1 MMSLH
6 DEADLRDLWY
16 EVNDSKSIVIYCGAG
31 VTADRTGVGWLGL
44 INRVADKLME
54 CPDSKLIKKLETCF
68 DNDKDDEKLQS
79 ARKAVKEYLNDEDI
93 PLEVKATMVE
103 ALAKNENKENN
114 DAIQKVF
121 AEALYRDSGWHRG
134 RTLQKLVD
142 FIVISACM
150 GKSISIIT
158 TNYDTYIERAI
169 LERLEFLDDPNL
181 SEDSELEFLDDPNLS
196 EDLELEFLDDPNL
209 SEDSE
214 LEFLDDPN
222 LSEDLELEFL
232 DDPNLSEDLELEFL
246 DDPNLSEDSESKKP
260 LPKLSYVAY
269 KRVNSGPNDEVR
281 EVEERDSLFDGD
293 KGGSSIEVNYI
304 HGSITENGDLRGSL
318 VFSERNYADGHDR
331 TVKKLIKWFEKG
343 PTIIVGA
350 SLNDVP
356 LVRSL
361 LGFKRTIKKGSES
374 SYAGIYAILKRRTI
388 ASEAISDQFQ
398 LSRAEALGIK
408 LLMFDSYNDIPDIFS
423 NLIAL
428 CAQGVDGY
436 GGKLPCELALEDWIG
451 QTAKFSREISEY
463 GYEMSSI
470 VIDEIFKKLI
480 GEKEKI
486 KIEFW
491 FVGYAEGSSDKK
503 VLRVWTN
510 SVGPTFTTGLRREED
525 VLRDNE
531 KKVASVKAYS
541 SGIPEII
548 SIDKLNVGFDEKNNK
563 DASVGRWK
571 TFLAVPLSVPSK
583 KYNVDIVVGVVTLAS
598 TYKISDSNFFDSKSS
613 ESAPSSGLD
622 SKINNKR
629 LIVVDYMRVIG
640 RNLAETILNWK
651 DYVNLK
657 SIHSTHATMRGK
669 RE

>member
-6 DEADLRDLWY
+6 NEADLRDLWY

-54 CPDSKLIKKLETCF
+54 CSDSKLIKNLETCSAF
-68 DNDKDDEKLQS
+68 DDREDDKKPQL
-79 ARKAVKEYLNDEDI
+79 ARKAVKEYLNDEDV

-103 ALAKNENKENN
+103 ALAKNENNINIENN

-142 FIVISACM
+142 FIVVSACM

-169 LERLEFLDDPNL
+169 WERLKFLNDPN
-181 SEDSELEFLDDPNLS
+181 P
-196 EDLELEFLDDPNL
+196 
-209 SEDSE
+209 
-214 LEFLDDPN
+214 
-222 LSEDLELEFL
+222 
-232 DDPNLSEDLELEFL
+232 
-246 DDPNLSEDSESKKP
+246 SEDSESKKP
-260 LPKLSYVAY
+260 LPKWSL
-269 KRVNSGPNDEVR
+269 
-281 EVEERDSLFDGD
+281 VEHKKVPKVLFQSD
-293 KGGSSIEVNYI
+293 KEGSSIEVNYI

-361 LGFKRTIKKGSES
+361 LEFKRTIKERGEGSH
-374 SYAGIYAILKRRTI
+374 AGIYAILRRI
-388 ASEAISDQFQ
+388 AIDSEDISDQFQ
-398 LSRAEALGIK
+398 LSRAEVLGIK

-428 CAQGVDGY
+428 CAQGIDGY

-451 QTAKFSREISEY
+451 QTVKFSREISEY

-480 GEKEKI
+480 GEEEKI

-491 FVGYAEGSSDKK
+491 FVGYAEGSSDEK

-510 SVGPTFTTGLRREED
+510 SVGPTFTTGLRREEGI
-525 VLRDNE
+525 LRDNE
-531 KKVASVKAYS
+531 KKVASVKAYC

-548 SIDKLNVGFDEKNNK
+548 SLDELNVGFDKKKNR
-563 DASVGRWK
+563 DASAGRWK

-629 LIVVDYMRVIG
+629 LIVVDYLRVMG

-651 DYVNLK
+651 DYVNLN
-657 SIHSTHATMRGK
+657 SIHSTHATMRGL

>member
-54 CPDSKLIKKLETCF
+54 CSDSRLIKNLETCSAS
-68 DNDKDDEKLQS
+68 DDCEDDKKPQS
-79 ARKAVKEYLNDEDI
+79 ARKAVKEYLNDEDV

-103 ALAKNENKENN
+103 ALAKNENNIENN

-169 LERLEFLDDPNL
+169 HERLKFLKDSNL
-181 SEDSELEFLDDPNLS
+181 SEDS
-196 EDLELEFLDDPNL
+196 ELEFLDDPNL

-222 LSEDLELEFL
+222 LSED
-232 DDPNLSEDLELEFL
+232 
-246 DDPNLSEDSESKKP
+246 SESKKP
-260 LPKLSYVAY
+260 LPKLSWVAY
-269 KRVNSGPNDEVR
+269 KRVNSEPNDEVR
-281 EVEERDSLFDGD
+281 EVEESKVLFEGD
-293 KGGSSIEVNYI
+293 KEGSSIEVNYI

-361 LGFKRTIKKGSES
+361 LEFKRTIKERGEGSH
-374 SYAGIYAILKRRTI
+374 AGIYAILRRI
-388 ASEAISDQFQ
+388 AIDSKDISDQFQ
-398 LSRAEALGIK
+398 LSRAEVLGIK

-428 CAQGVDGY
+428 CAQGIDGY

-451 QTAKFSREISEY
+451 QTAKFSRKISEY

-480 GEKEKI
+480 GEEEKI

-491 FVGYAEGSSDKK
+491 FVGYAEGSSDEK

-510 SVGPTFTTGLRREED
+510 SVGPTFTTGLRREEGI
-525 VLRDNE
+525 LRDNE
-531 KKVASVKAYS
+531 KKVASVKAYC

-548 SIDKLNVGFDEKNNK
+548 SIDELNVGIDEKKNR
-563 DASVGRWK
+563 DASAGRWK

-598 TYKISDSNFFDSKSS
+598 TYKMSDSNFYDSKSS

-629 LIVVDYMRVIG
+629 LIVDYMRVMG
-640 RNLAETILNWK
+640 RNLAETILNWN
-651 DYVNLK
+651 DYVNLE
-657 SIHSTHATMRGK
+657 SIRSTHTTIRGARK
-669 RE
+669 

>member
-44 INRVADKLME
+44 IERVADKLME
-54 CPDSKLIKKLETCF
+54 CSDSRLIKNLETCF
-68 DNDKDDEKLQS
+68 DNDKDDKKLQS
-79 ARKAVKEYLNDEDI
+79 ARNAVKEYLNDEDV
-93 PLEVKATMVE
+93 PLEVKATIVE
-103 ALAKNENKENN
+103 ALAKNENNINIENN

-169 LERLEFLDDPNL
+169 WERLKFLN
-181 SEDSELEFLDDPNLS
+181 
-196 EDLELEFLDDPNL
+196 
-209 SEDSE
+209 
-214 LEFLDDPN
+214 
-222 LSEDLELEFL
+222 
-232 DDPNLSEDLELEFL
+232 

-281 EVEERDSLFDGD
+281 EVEERDSLFEGD

-548 SIDKLNVGFDEKNNK
+548 SLDKLNVGFDEKNNK

-657 SIHSTHATMRGK
+657 SIHSTHATMRGLQ
-669 RE
+669 E

>member
-1 MMSLH
+1 MISLH
-6 DEADLRDLWY
+6 NEADLRDLWY
-16 EVNDSKSIVIYCGAG
+16 EINDSKSIVIYCGAG

-44 INRVADKLME
+44 INRAADKLME
-54 CPDSKLIKKLETCF
+54 CSDSGLIKSLETCF
-68 DNDKDDEKLQS
+68 TSDDCQDDKKLQS
-79 ARKAVKEYLNDEDI
+79 ARKAVKDYLNDEDV

-103 ALAKNENKENN
+103 ALAKNENNIEKNN

-169 LERLEFLDDPNL
+169 WERLKFLNDPKY
-181 SEDSELEFLDDPNLS
+181 
-196 EDLELEFLDDPNL
+196 
-209 SEDSE
+209 
-214 LEFLDDPN
+214 
-222 LSEDLELEFL
+222 
-232 DDPNLSEDLELEFL
+232 
-246 DDPNLSEDSESKKP
+246 SESKKP
-260 LPKLSYVAY
+260 LPKWSRVPY
-269 KRVNSGPNDEVR
+269 KEVPK
-281 EVEERDSLFDGD
+281 VLFQGD
-293 KGGSSIEVNYI
+293 KEGSSIEVSYI
-304 HGSITENGDLRGSL
+304 HGRITENGGLDGSL

-428 CAQGVDGY
+428 CAQGIDGY

-451 QTAKFSREISEY
+451 QTAKFSRDISEY

-470 VIDEIFKKLI
+470 IIDEIFKKLI
-480 GEKEKI
+480 DKNEKI

-491 FVGYAEGSSDKK
+491 FVGYAKGSPDKK

-525 VLRDNE
+525 IGRDNE

-541 SGIPEII
+541 SGMPEII
-548 SIDKLNVGFDEKNNK
+548 SLNELNVGFDEKKNK

-583 KYNVDIVVGVVTLAS
+583 KYNVDIVVGIVTLAS
-598 TYKISDSNFFDSKSS
+598 TYKMSDSNFYDSKSF
-613 ESAPSSGLD
+613 ESALSSGESVPSSGLD
-622 SKINNKR
+622 SDISNKR
-629 LIVVDYMRVIG
+629 LIVDYLRVMG
-640 RNLAETILNWK
+640 RNLAETILNWNG
-651 DYVNLK
+651 YVNLK

>member
-54 CPDSKLIKKLETCF
+54 CSDSRLIKNLETCSAS
-68 DNDKDDEKLQS
+68 DDCEDDKKPQS
-79 ARKAVKEYLNDEDI
+79 ARKAVKEYLNDEDV

-103 ALAKNENKENN
+103 ALAKNENNIENN

-169 LERLEFLDDPNL
+169 HERLKFLKDSNL
-181 SEDSELEFLDDPNLS
+181 SEDS
-196 EDLELEFLDDPNL
+196 
-209 SEDSE
+209 
-214 LEFLDDPN
+214 
-222 LSEDLELEFL
+222 
-232 DDPNLSEDLELEFL
+232 ELEFL

-260 LPKLSYVAY
+260 LPKLSWVAY
-269 KRVNSGPNDEVR
+269 KRVNSEPNDEVR
-281 EVEERDSLFDGD
+281 EVEESKVLFEGD
-293 KGGSSIEVNYI
+293 KEGSSIEVNYI

-361 LGFKRTIKKGSES
+361 LEFKRTIKERGEGSH
-374 SYAGIYAILKRRTI
+374 AGIYAILRRI
-388 ASEAISDQFQ
+388 AIDSKDISDQFQ
-398 LSRAEALGIK
+398 LSRAEVLGIK

-428 CAQGVDGY
+428 CAQGIDGY

-451 QTAKFSREISEY
+451 QTAKFSRKISEY

-480 GEKEKI
+480 GEEEKI

-491 FVGYAEGSSDKK
+491 FVGYAEGSSDEK

-510 SVGPTFTTGLRREED
+510 SVGPTFTTGLRREEGI
-525 VLRDNE
+525 LRDNE
-531 KKVASVKAYS
+531 KKVASVKAYC

-548 SIDKLNVGFDEKNNK
+548 SIDELNVGIDEKKNR
-563 DASVGRWK
+563 DASAGRWK

-598 TYKISDSNFFDSKSS
+598 TYKMSDSNFYDSKSS

-629 LIVVDYMRVIG
+629 LIVDYMRVMG
-640 RNLAETILNWK
+640 RNLAETILNWN
-651 DYVNLK
+651 DYVNLE
-657 SIHSTHATMRGK
+657 SIRSTHTTIRGARK
-669 RE
+669 

>member
-1 MMSLH
+1 
-6 DEADLRDLWY
+6 
-16 EVNDSKSIVIYCGAG
+16 
-31 VTADRTGVGWLGL
+31 VGWLGL

-54 CPDSKLIKKLETCF
+54 CSDSRLIENLETCSAF
-68 DNDKDDEKLQS
+68 DDCKDDKKPQS
-79 ARKAVKEYLNDEDI
+79 ARKAVKEYLNDEDV

-103 ALAKNENKENN
+103 ALAKNENNENN
-114 DAIQKVF
+114 DAIRKVF

-169 LERLEFLDDPNL
+169 RERLEFLDDPNL

-196 EDLELEFLDDPNL
+196 ED
-209 SEDSE
+209 
-214 LEFLDDPN
+214 
-222 LSEDLELEFL
+222 
-232 DDPNLSEDLELEFL
+232 
-246 DDPNLSEDSESKKP
+246 SESKKP
-260 LPKLSYVAY
+260 LPKLSWVAY
-269 KRVNSGPNDEVR
+269 KRVNSEPNDEVR
-281 EVEERDSLFDGD
+281 EVEESKVLFEGD
-293 KGGSSIEVNYI
+293 KEGSSIEVNYI

-361 LGFKRTIKKGSES
+361 LEFKRTIKERGEGSH
-374 SYAGIYAILKRRTI
+374 AGIYAILRRI
-388 ASEAISDQFQ
+388 AIDSEDISDQFQ
-398 LSRAEALGIK
+398 LSRAEVLGIK

-428 CAQGVDGY
+428 CAQGIDGY

-451 QTAKFSREISEY
+451 QTAKFSRKISEY

-480 GEKEKI
+480 GEEEKI

-491 FVGYAEGSSDKK
+491 FVGYAEGSSDEK

-510 SVGPTFTTGLRREED
+510 SVGPTFTTGLRREEGI
-525 VLRDNE
+525 LRDNE
-531 KKVASVKAYS
+531 KKVASVKAYC

-548 SIDKLNVGFDEKNNK
+548 SIDELNVGIDEKKNR
-563 DASVGRWK
+563 DASAGRWK

-598 TYKISDSNFFDSKSS
+598 TYKMSDSNFYDSKSS

-629 LIVVDYMRVIG
+629 LIVDYMRVMG
-640 RNLAETILNWK
+640 RNLAETILNWN
-651 DYVNLK
+651 DYVNLE
-657 SIHSTHATMRGK
+657 SIRSTHTTIRGARK
-669 RE
+669 

>member
-54 CPDSKLIKKLETCF
+54 CSDSSFIKNLEMCSAF
-68 DNDKDDEKLQS
+68 DDHKDDKKPQL
-79 ARKAVKEYLNDEDI
+79 ARKAVKEYLNDEDV

-103 ALAKNENKENN
+103 ALAKNENNI
-114 DAIQKVF
+114 IQKVF

-169 LERLEFLDDPNL
+169 WERLKFLNR
-181 SEDSELEFLDDPNLS
+181 S
-196 EDLELEFLDDPNL
+196 
-209 SEDSE
+209 
-214 LEFLDDPN
+214 
-222 LSEDLELEFL
+222 
-232 DDPNLSEDLELEFL
+232 
-246 DDPNLSEDSESKKP
+246 NLSEDSESKKP
-260 LPKLSYVAY
+260 LPKWSRVPYE
-269 KRVNSGPNDEVR
+269 RVNSEPNDEVR
-281 EVEERDSLFDGD
+281 EVEVPKVLFQGD
-293 KGGSSIEVNYI
+293 KEGSSIEVNYI
-304 HGSITENGDLRGSL
+304 HGRITENGGLDGSL

-361 LGFKRTIKKGSES
+361 LEFKRTIKERGEGSH
-374 SYAGIYAILKRRTI
+374 AGIYAILRRI
-388 ASEAISDQFQ
+388 AIDSEDISDQFQ
-398 LSRAEALGIK
+398 LSRAEVLGIK

-428 CAQGVDGY
+428 CAQGIDGY

-451 QTAKFSREISEY
+451 QTAKFSRKISEY

-480 GEKEKI
+480 GEEEKI

-491 FVGYAEGSSDKK
+491 FVGYAEGSSNEK

-510 SVGPTFTTGLRREED
+510 SVGPTFTTGLRREEGI
-525 VLRDNE
+525 LRDNE
-531 KKVASVKAYS
+531 KKVASVKAYC

-548 SIDKLNVGFDEKNNK
+548 SIDELNVGIDEKKNR
-563 DASVGRWK
+563 DASAGRWK

-598 TYKISDSNFFDSKSS
+598 TYKMSDSNFYDSKSS

-629 LIVVDYMRVIG
+629 LIVDYMRVMG
-640 RNLAETILNWK
+640 RNLAETILNWN
-651 DYVNLK
+651 DYVNLE
-657 SIHSTHATMRGK
+657 SIRSTHTTIRGARK
-669 RE
+669 

>member
-1 MMSLH
+1 MISLH
-6 DEADLRDLWY
+6 NEADLRDLWY
-16 EVNDSKSIVIYCGAG
+16 EINDSKSIVIYCGAG

-54 CPDSKLIKKLETCF
+54 CSDSRLIENLETCSAF
-68 DNDKDDEKLQS
+68 DDCKDDKKPQS
-79 ARKAVKEYLNDEDI
+79 ARKAVKEYLNDEDV

-103 ALAKNENKENN
+103 ALAKNENNENN
-114 DAIQKVF
+114 DAIRKVF

-169 LERLEFLDDPNL
+169 RERLEFLDDPNL
-181 SEDSELEFLDDPNLS
+181 SEDSELEFLDDPNL
-196 EDLELEFLDDPNL
+196 F
-209 SEDSE
+209 
-214 LEFLDDPN
+214 
-222 LSEDLELEFL
+222 
-232 DDPNLSEDLELEFL
+232 
-246 DDPNLSEDSESKKP
+246 EDSESKKP
-260 LPKLSYVAY
+260 LPKLSWVAY
-269 KRVNSGPNDEVR
+269 KRVNSEPNDEVR
-281 EVEERDSLFDGD
+281 EVEESKVLFEGD
-293 KGGSSIEVNYI
+293 KEGSSIEVNYI

-361 LGFKRTIKKGSES
+361 LEFKRTIKERGEGSH
-374 SYAGIYAILKRRTI
+374 AGIYAILRRI
-388 ASEAISDQFQ
+388 AIDSEDISDQFQ
-398 LSRAEALGIK
+398 LSRAEVLGIK

-428 CAQGVDGY
+428 CAQGIDGY

-451 QTAKFSREISEY
+451 QTAKFSRKISEY

-480 GEKEKI
+480 GEEEKI

-491 FVGYAEGSSDKK
+491 FVGYAEGSSDEK

-510 SVGPTFTTGLRREED
+510 SVGPTFTTGLRREEGI
-525 VLRDNE
+525 LRDNE
-531 KKVASVKAYS
+531 KKVASVKAYC

-548 SIDKLNVGFDEKNNK
+548 SIDELNVGIDEKKNR
-563 DASVGRWK
+563 DASAGRWK

-598 TYKISDSNFFDSKSS
+598 TYKMSDSNFYDSKSS

-629 LIVVDYMRVIG
+629 LIVDYMRVMG
-640 RNLAETILNWK
+640 RNLAETILNWN
-651 DYVNLK
+651 DYVNLE
-657 SIHSTHATMRGK
+657 SIRSTHTTIRGARK
-669 RE
+669 

>member
-54 CPDSKLIKKLETCF
+54 CPDSRLIKNLETCF
-68 DNDKDDEKLQS
+68 DNDKDDKKLQS
-79 ARKAVKEYLNDEDI
+79 ARNAVKEYLNDEDV

-103 ALAKNENKENN
+103 ALAKNEKNNN

-169 LERLEFLDDPNL
+169 YKRLESLKGLNP
-181 SEDSELEFLDDPNLS
+181 
-196 EDLELEFLDDPNL
+196 
-209 SEDSE
+209 
-214 LEFLDDPN
+214 
-222 LSEDLELEFL
+222 
-232 DDPNLSEDLELEFL
+232 
-246 DDPNLSEDSESKKP
+246 SEDSESKKP
-260 LPKLSYVAY
+260 LPELSWVAY

-281 EVEERDSLFDGD
+281 EVKPPEPLFSGD
-293 KGGSSIEVNYI
+293 EGGSSIEVNYI
-304 HGSITENGDLRGSL
+304 HGRIAENGDLDGSL
-318 VFSERNYADGHDR
+318 VFSEQDYAASHDG
-331 TVKKLIKWFEKG
+331 TVEKLIKWFEKG

-356 LVRSL
+356 LVRGL
-361 LGFKRTIKKGSES
+361 LGFKRTIKEGSES
-374 SYAGIYAILKRRTI
+374 SYAGIYAILRRI
-388 ASEAISDQFQ
+388 AIDSEDISDQFQ
-398 LSRAEALGIK
+398 LSRAEILGIK

-451 QTAKFSREISEY
+451 QTAKFSRKISEY

-548 SIDKLNVGFDEKNNK
+548 SLDKLNVGIDEKNNK

-629 LIVVDYMRVIG
+629 LIVVDYMRVMG

-651 DYVNLK
+651 DYVNLE
-657 SIHSTHATMRGK
+657 SIHSTHATMRGARK
-669 RE
+669 

>member
-1 MMSLH
+1 VLIIKWRYRFKFFKLVYFSGVHKMMSLH

-54 CPDSKLIKKLETCF
+54 CPDSRLIKNLETCF
-68 DNDKDDEKLQS
+68 DNDKDDKKLQS
-79 ARKAVKEYLNDEDI
+79 ARNAVKEYLNDEDV

-103 ALAKNENKENN
+103 ALAKNEKNNN

-169 LERLEFLDDPNL
+169 CKRLQFLK
-181 SEDSELEFLDDPNLS
+181 DS
-196 EDLELEFLDDPNL
+196 
-209 SEDSE
+209 
-214 LEFLDDPN
+214 
-222 LSEDLELEFL
+222 
-232 DDPNLSEDLELEFL
+232 
-246 DDPNLSEDSESKKP
+246 NLSEDSESKKP
-260 LPKLSYVAY
+260 LPELSWVAY

-281 EVEERDSLFDGD
+281 EVKPPEPLFSGD
-293 KGGSSIEVNYI
+293 EGGSSIEVNYI
-304 HGSITENGDLRGSL
+304 HGRIAENGDLDGSL
-318 VFSERNYADGHDR
+318 VFSEQDYAASHDG
-331 TVKKLIKWFEKG
+331 TVEKLIKWFEKG

-356 LVRSL
+356 LVRGL
-361 LGFKRTIKKGSES
+361 LGFKRTIKEGSES
-374 SYAGIYAILKRRTI
+374 SYAGIYAILRRI
-388 ASEAISDQFQ
+388 AIDSEDISDQFQ
-398 LSRAEALGIK
+398 LSRAEILGIK

-451 QTAKFSREISEY
+451 QTAKFSRKISEY

-548 SIDKLNVGFDEKNNK
+548 SLDKLNVGFDEKNNK

-598 TYKISDSNFFDSKSS
+598 TYKMSDSNFYDSKSF
-613 ESAPSSGLD
+613 ESALSSGESVPPSGLD
-622 SKINNKR
+622 SDINNKR
-629 LIVVDYMRVIG
+629 LIVDYLRVMG
-640 RNLAETILNWK
+640 RNLAETILNWNG
-651 DYVNLK
+651 YVNLK
-657 SIHSTHATMRGK
+657 SIRSTHAKMRGK

>member
-6 DEADLRDLWY
+6 NEADLRDLWY
-16 EVNDSKSIVIYCGAG
+16 EINDSKSIVIYCGAG

-44 INRVADKLME
+44 IKRVADKLME
-54 CPDSKLIKKLETCF
+54 CSDSKLIKELQTYF
-68 DNDKDDEKLQS
+68 TSDNHKDGEKLQL
-79 ARKAVKEYLNDEDI
+79 ARNAVNDYLNDEDI
-93 PLEVKATMVE
+93 PLEVKTTMAV
-103 ALAKNENKENN
+103 ALAKNENNIENN
-114 DAIQKVF
+114 DAIRKVF
-121 AEALYRDSGWHRG
+121 AEALYKDSGWRRG
-134 RTLQKLVD
+134 RTLEKLVD

-169 LERLEFLDDPNL
+169 YKRLESLKGLNP
-181 SEDSELEFLDDPNLS
+181 
-196 EDLELEFLDDPNL
+196 
-209 SEDSE
+209 
-214 LEFLDDPN
+214 
-222 LSEDLELEFL
+222 
-232 DDPNLSEDLELEFL
+232 
-246 DDPNLSEDSESKKP
+246 SEDSESKKP

-269 KRVNSGPNDEVR
+269 KRVNSGPNNEVR
-281 EVEERDSLFDGD
+281 EVEEREPLFEGD
-293 KGGSSIEVNYI
+293 KEGSSIEVNYI
-304 HGSITENGDLRGSL
+304 HGSISENGDLRGSL

-361 LGFKRTIKKGSES
+361 LGFKRTIRKGSES

-491 FVGYAEGSSDKK
+491 FAGYAEGSSDKK

-525 VLRDNE
+525 ILRDNE

-548 SIDKLNVGFDEKNNK
+548 SLDELNVGFDEKKNK

-598 TYKISDSNFFDSKSS
+598 TYKMSDSNFYDSKSF
-613 ESAPSSGLD
+613 ESALSSGESVPPSGLD
-622 SKINNKR
+622 SDINNKR
-629 LIVVDYMRVIG
+629 LIVDYLRVMG
-640 RNLAETILNWK
+640 RNLAETILNWNG
-651 DYVNLK
+651 YVNLK
-657 SIHSTHATMRGK
+657 SIRSTHAKMRGK

>member
-54 CPDSKLIKKLETCF
+54 CPDSRLIKNLETCF
-68 DNDKDDEKLQS
+68 DNDKDDKKLQS
-79 ARKAVKEYLNDEDI
+79 ARNAVKEYLNDEDV

-103 ALAKNENKENN
+103 ALAKNEKNNN

-169 LERLEFLDDPNL
+169 YKRLESLKGLNP
-181 SEDSELEFLDDPNLS
+181 
-196 EDLELEFLDDPNL
+196 
-209 SEDSE
+209 
-214 LEFLDDPN
+214 
-222 LSEDLELEFL
+222 
-232 DDPNLSEDLELEFL
+232 
-246 DDPNLSEDSESKKP
+246 SEDSESKKP
-260 LPKLSYVAY
+260 LPELSWVAY

-281 EVEERDSLFDGD
+281 EVKPPEPLFSGD
-293 KGGSSIEVNYI
+293 EGGSSIEVNYI
-304 HGSITENGDLRGSL
+304 HGRIAENGDLDGSL
-318 VFSERNYADGHDR
+318 VFSEQDYAASHDG
-331 TVKKLIKWFEKG
+331 TVEKLIKWFEKG

-356 LVRSL
+356 LVRGL
-361 LGFKRTIKKGSES
+361 LGFKRTIKEGSES
-374 SYAGIYAILKRRTI
+374 SYAGIYAILRRI
-388 ASEAISDQFQ
+388 AIDSEDISDQFQ
-398 LSRAEALGIK
+398 LSRAEILGIK

-436 GGKLPCELALEDWIG
+436 GGKFPCELALEDWIG
-451 QTAKFSREISEY
+451 QTAKFSRKISEY

-548 SIDKLNVGFDEKNNK
+548 SLDKLNVGIDEKNNK

-629 LIVVDYMRVIG
+629 LIVVDYMRVMG

-657 SIHSTHATMRGK
+657 SIHSTHATMRGARK
-669 RE
+669 

>member
-150 GKSISIIT
+150 SKSISIIT

-169 LERLEFLDDPNL
+169 LER
-181 SEDSELEFLDDPNLS
+181 
-196 EDLELEFLDDPNL
+196 LEFLDDPNL

-657 SIHSTHATMRGK
+657 SIHGTHATMRGK

>member
-6 DEADLRDLWY
+6 NEADLRDLWY

-54 CPDSKLIKKLETCF
+54 CSDSKLIKNLETCSAF
-68 DNDKDDEKLQS
+68 DDREDDKKPQL
-79 ARKAVKEYLNDEDI
+79 ARKAVKEYLNDEDV

-103 ALAKNENKENN
+103 ALAKNENNINIENN

-142 FIVISACM
+142 FIVVSACM

-169 LERLEFLDDPNL
+169 WERLKFLNDPN
-181 SEDSELEFLDDPNLS
+181 P
-196 EDLELEFLDDPNL
+196 
-209 SEDSE
+209 
-214 LEFLDDPN
+214 
-222 LSEDLELEFL
+222 
-232 DDPNLSEDLELEFL
+232 
-246 DDPNLSEDSESKKP
+246 SEDSESKKP
-260 LPKLSYVAY
+260 LPKWSL
-269 KRVNSGPNDEVR
+269 
-281 EVEERDSLFDGD
+281 VEHKKVPKVLFQSD
-293 KGGSSIEVNYI
+293 KEGSSIEVNYI

-361 LGFKRTIKKGSES
+361 LEFKRTIKERGEGSH
-374 SYAGIYAILKRRTI
+374 AGIYAILRRI
-388 ASEAISDQFQ
+388 AIDSEDISDQFQ
-398 LSRAEALGIK
+398 LSRAEVLGIK

-428 CAQGVDGY
+428 CAQGIDGY

-451 QTAKFSREISEY
+451 QTAKFSRKISEY

-480 GEKEKI
+480 GEEEKI

-491 FVGYAEGSSDKK
+491 FVGYAEGSSDEK

-510 SVGPTFTTGLRREED
+510 SVGPTFTTGLRREEGI
-525 VLRDNE
+525 LRDNE
-531 KKVASVKAYS
+531 KKVASVKAYC

-548 SIDKLNVGFDEKNNK
+548 SLDELNVGIDEKKNR
-563 DASVGRWK
+563 DASAGRWK

-598 TYKISDSNFFDSKSS
+598 TYKISDSNFFDSNSS

-629 LIVVDYMRVIG
+629 LIVVDYLRVMG

-651 DYVNLK
+651 DYVNLN
-657 SIHSTHATMRGK
+657 SIHSTHATMRGL

>member
-1 MMSLH
+1 MISLH
-6 DEADLRDLWY
+6 NEADLRDLWY
-16 EVNDSKSIVIYCGAG
+16 EINDSKSIVIYCGAG

-54 CPDSKLIKKLETCF
+54 CSDSRLIKNLETCF
-68 DNDKDDEKLQS
+68 DNNKDDEKAQL
-79 ARKAVKEYLNDEDI
+79 ARKAVKDYLNDEDV

-103 ALAKNENKENN
+103 ALAKNENNINIENN

-169 LERLEFLDDPNL
+169 WERLESLKGL
-181 SEDSELEFLDDPNLS
+181 
-196 EDLELEFLDDPNL
+196 
-209 SEDSE
+209 
-214 LEFLDDPN
+214 
-222 LSEDLELEFL
+222 
-232 DDPNLSEDLELEFL
+232 
-246 DDPNLSEDSESKKP
+246 NLSEDSESKKS
-260 LPKLSYVAY
+260 LPKWSRVEY
-269 KRVNSGPNDEVR
+269 KEVPK
-281 EVEERDSLFDGD
+281 VLFQGD
-293 KGGSSIEVNYI
+293 KEGSSIEVNYI
-304 HGSITENGDLRGSL
+304 HGSITENGGLRGSL

-361 LGFKRTIKKGSES
+361 LEFKRTIKERDEGSH
-374 SYAGIYAILKRRTI
+374 AGIYAILRRI
-388 ASEAISDQFQ
+388 AIDSEDISDQFQ
-398 LSRAEALGIK
+398 LSRAEVLGIK

-428 CAQGVDGY
+428 CAQGIDWY
-436 GGKLPCELALEDWIG
+436 DGKLPCELALEDWIG

-470 VIDEIFKKLI
+470 IIDEIFKNLI
-480 GEKEKI
+480 DKEEKI

-491 FVGYAEGSSDKK
+491 FVGYEEGASDKK

-510 SVGPTFTTGLRREED
+510 SVGPTFTG
-525 VLRDNE
+525 
-531 KKVASVKAYS
+531 S
-541 SGIPEII
+541 S
-548 SIDKLNVGFDEKNNK
+548 
-563 DASVGRWK
+563 
-571 TFLAVPLSVPSK
+571 
-583 KYNVDIVVGVVTLAS
+583 
-598 TYKISDSNFFDSKSS
+598 
-613 ESAPSSGLD
+613 
-622 SKINNKR
+622 
-629 LIVVDYMRVIG
+629 
-640 RNLAETILNWK
+640 
-651 DYVNLK
+651 
-657 SIHSTHATMRGK
+657 
-669 RE
+669 

>member
-44 INRVADKLME
+44 IERVADKLME
-54 CPDSKLIKKLETCF
+54 CSDSRLIKNLETCF
-68 DNDKDDEKLQS
+68 DNDKDDKKFQS
-79 ARKAVKEYLNDEDI
+79 ARKAVKEYLNDEDV
-93 PLEVKATMVE
+93 PLEVKATIVE
-103 ALAKNENKENN
+103 ALAKNEKNNN
-114 DAIQKVF
+114 DDIQKFF
-121 AEALYRDSGWHRG
+121 AEAVYRDSGWHRG
-134 RTLQKLVD
+134 RTLQNLVD

-169 LERLEFLDDPNL
+169 CKRLQFLK
-181 SEDSELEFLDDPNLS
+181 DSNP
-196 EDLELEFLDDPNL
+196 
-209 SEDSE
+209 
-214 LEFLDDPN
+214 
-222 LSEDLELEFL
+222 
-232 DDPNLSEDLELEFL
+232 
-246 DDPNLSEDSESKKP
+246 SEDSESKKP

-281 EVEERDSLFDGD
+281 EVEERDTLFEDD
-293 KGGSSIEVNYI
+293 KEGSSIEVNYI
-304 HGSITENGDLRGSL
+304 HGSITENGGLRGSL

-361 LGFKRTIKKGSES
+361 LEFKRTIKERGEGSH
-374 SYAGIYAILKRRTI
+374 AGIYAILRRI
-388 ASEAISDQFQ
+388 AIDSEDISDQFQ
-398 LSRAEALGIK
+398 LSRAEVLGIK

-428 CAQGVDGY
+428 CAQGIDGY

-480 GEKEKI
+480 GEEEKI

-491 FVGYAEGSSDKK
+491 FVGYAEGSSDEK

-510 SVGPTFTTGLRREED
+510 SVGPTFTTGLRREEGI
-525 VLRDNE
+525 LRDNE
-531 KKVASVKAYS
+531 KKVASVKAYC

-548 SIDKLNVGFDEKNNK
+548 SFDELNVGIDEKKNR
-563 DASVGRWK
+563 DASAGRWK

-657 SIHSTHATMRGK
+657 SIHSTHATMRGL

>member
-44 INRVADKLME
+44 IERVADKLME
-54 CPDSKLIKKLETCF
+54 CSDSRLIKNLETCF
-68 DNDKDDEKLQS
+68 DNDKDDKKFQS
-79 ARKAVKEYLNDEDI
+79 ARKAVKEYLNDEDV
-93 PLEVKATMVE
+93 PLEVKATIVE
-103 ALAKNENKENN
+103 ALAKNEKNNN

-169 LERLEFLDDPNL
+169 CKRLQFLK
-181 SEDSELEFLDDPNLS
+181 DSNP
-196 EDLELEFLDDPNL
+196 
-209 SEDSE
+209 
-214 LEFLDDPN
+214 
-222 LSEDLELEFL
+222 
-232 DDPNLSEDLELEFL
+232 
-246 DDPNLSEDSESKKP
+246 SEDSESKKP

-281 EVEERDSLFDGD
+281 EVEERDTLFEDD
-293 KGGSSIEVNYI
+293 KEGSSIEVNYI
-304 HGSITENGDLRGSL
+304 HGSITENGGLRGSL

-361 LGFKRTIKKGSES
+361 LEFKRTIKERGEGSH
-374 SYAGIYAILKRRTI
+374 AGIYAILRRI
-388 ASEAISDQFQ
+388 AIDSEDISDQFQ
-398 LSRAEALGIK
+398 LSRAEVLGIK

-428 CAQGVDGY
+428 CAQGIDGY

-480 GEKEKI
+480 GEEEKI

-491 FVGYAEGSSDKK
+491 FVGYAEGSSDEK

-510 SVGPTFTTGLRREED
+510 SVGPTFTTGLRREEGI
-525 VLRDNE
+525 LRDNE
-531 KKVASVKAYS
+531 KKVASVKAYC

-548 SIDKLNVGFDEKNNK
+548 SFDELNVGIDEKKNR
-563 DASVGRWK
+563 DASAGRWK

-657 SIHSTHATMRGK
+657 SIHSTHATMRGL

>member
-1 MMSLH
+1 MISLH
-6 DEADLRDLWY
+6 NEADLRDLWY
-16 EVNDSKSIVIYCGAG
+16 EINDSKSIVIYCGAG

-44 INRVADKLME
+44 INRAADKLME
-54 CPDSKLIKKLETCF
+54 CSDSGLIKNLETCF
-68 DNDKDDEKLQS
+68 TSDDCQDDKKLQL
-79 ARKAVKEYLNDEDI
+79 ARKAVKEYLNDEDV

-103 ALAKNENKENN
+103 ALAKNENNIENN

-169 LERLEFLDDPNL
+169 CERLESLK
-181 SEDSELEFLDDPNLS
+181 
-196 EDLELEFLDDPNL
+196 DL
-209 SEDSE
+209 
-214 LEFLDDPN
+214 
-222 LSEDLELEFL
+222 
-232 DDPNLSEDLELEFL
+232 
-246 DDPNLSEDSESKKP
+246 NLSEDSESKKP
-260 LPKLSYVAY
+260 LPTLSWVAY
-269 KRVNSGPNDEVR
+269 KVVPKV
-281 EVEERDSLFDGD
+281 LFQGD
-293 KGGSSIEVNYI
+293 KEGSSIEVNYI
-304 HGSITENGDLRGSL
+304 HGSITENGGLRGSL

-361 LGFKRTIKKGSES
+361 LEFKRTIKERGEGSH
-374 SYAGIYAILKRRTI
+374 AGIYAILRRI
-388 ASEAISDQFQ
+388 AIDSEDISDQFQ
-398 LSRAEALGIK
+398 LSRAEVLGIK

-428 CAQGVDGY
+428 YAQGIDEY

-451 QTAKFSREISEY
+451 QTAKFSRKISEY

-480 GEKEKI
+480 GEEEKI

-491 FVGYAEGSSDKK
+491 FVGYAEGSSDEK

-510 SVGPTFTTGLRREED
+510 SVGPTFTTGLRREEGI
-525 VLRDNE
+525 LRDNE
-531 KKVASVKAYS
+531 KKVASVKAYC

-548 SIDKLNVGFDEKNNK
+548 SLDELNVGFDEKKNR

-598 TYKISDSNFFDSKSS
+598 TYKMSDSNFYDSKSF
-613 ESAPSSGLD
+613 ESTDSSGLD
-622 SKINNKR
+622 SKIINKR
-629 LIVVDYMRVIG
+629 LIVDYMRVMG
-640 RNLAETILNWK
+640 RNLAETILNWN
-651 DYVNLK
+651 DYVNLE
-657 SIHSTHATMRGK
+657 SIRSTHTTIRGARK
-669 RE
+669 

>member
-54 CPDSKLIKKLETCF
+54 CPDSRLIKNLETCF
-68 DNDKDDEKLQS
+68 DNDKDDKKLQS
-79 ARKAVKEYLNDEDI
+79 ARNAVKEYLNDEDV

-103 ALAKNENKENN
+103 ALAKNEKNNN

-169 LERLEFLDDPNL
+169 CKRLQFLK
-181 SEDSELEFLDDPNLS
+181 DS
-196 EDLELEFLDDPNL
+196 
-209 SEDSE
+209 
-214 LEFLDDPN
+214 
-222 LSEDLELEFL
+222 
-232 DDPNLSEDLELEFL
+232 
-246 DDPNLSEDSESKKP
+246 NLSEDSESKKP
-260 LPKLSYVAY
+260 LPELSWVAY

-281 EVEERDSLFDGD
+281 EVKPPEPLFSGD
-293 KGGSSIEVNYI
+293 EGGSSIEVNYI
-304 HGSITENGDLRGSL
+304 HGRIAENGDLDGSL
-318 VFSERNYADGHDR
+318 VFSEQDYAASHDG
-331 TVKKLIKWFEKG
+331 TVEKLIKWFEKG

-356 LVRSL
+356 LVRGL
-361 LGFKRTIKKGSES
+361 LGFKRTIKEGSES
-374 SYAGIYAILKRRTI
+374 SYAGIYAILRRI
-388 ASEAISDQFQ
+388 AIDSEDISDQFQ
-398 LSRAEALGIK
+398 LSRAEILGIK

-451 QTAKFSREISEY
+451 QTAKFSRKISEY

-548 SIDKLNVGFDEKNNK
+548 SLDKLNVGFDEKNNK

-598 TYKISDSNFFDSKSS
+598 TYKMSDSNFYDSKSF
-613 ESAPSSGLD
+613 ESALSSGESVPPSGLD
-622 SKINNKR
+622 SDINNKR
-629 LIVVDYMRVIG
+629 LIVDYLRVMG
-640 RNLAETILNWK
+640 RNLAETILNWNG
-651 DYVNLK
+651 YVNLK
-657 SIHSTHATMRGK
+657 SIRSTHAKMRGK

>member
-1 MMSLH
+1 MISLH
-6 DEADLRDLWY
+6 NEADLRDLWY
-16 EVNDSKSIVIYCGAG
+16 EINDSKSIVIYCGAG

-54 CPDSKLIKKLETCF
+54 CSDSRLIENLETCSAF
-68 DNDKDDEKLQS
+68 DDCKDDKKPQS
-79 ARKAVKEYLNDEDI
+79 ARKAVKEYLNDEDV

-103 ALAKNENKENN
+103 ALAKNENNENN
-114 DAIQKVF
+114 DAIRKVF

-169 LERLEFLDDPNL
+169 RER
-181 SEDSELEFLDDPNLS
+181 
-196 EDLELEFLDDPNL
+196 
-209 SEDSE
+209 
-214 LEFLDDPN
+214 
-222 LSEDLELEFL
+222 
-232 DDPNLSEDLELEFL
+232 LEFL

-260 LPKLSYVAY
+260 LPKLSWVAY
-269 KRVNSGPNDEVR
+269 KRVNSEPNDEVR
-281 EVEERDSLFDGD
+281 EVEESKVLFEGD
-293 KGGSSIEVNYI
+293 KEGSSIEVNYI

-361 LGFKRTIKKGSES
+361 LEFKRTIKERGEGSH
-374 SYAGIYAILKRRTI
+374 AGIYAILRRI
-388 ASEAISDQFQ
+388 AIDSEDISDQFQ
-398 LSRAEALGIK
+398 LSRAEVLGIK

-428 CAQGVDGY
+428 CAQGIDGY

-451 QTAKFSREISEY
+451 QTAKFSRKISEY

-480 GEKEKI
+480 GEEEKI

-491 FVGYAEGSSDKK
+491 FVGYAEGSSDEK

-510 SVGPTFTTGLRREED
+510 SVGPTFTTGLRREEGI
-525 VLRDNE
+525 LRDNE
-531 KKVASVKAYS
+531 KKVASVKAYC

-548 SIDKLNVGFDEKNNK
+548 SIDELNVGIDEKKNR
-563 DASVGRWK
+563 DASAGRWK

-598 TYKISDSNFFDSKSS
+598 TYKMSDSNFYDSKSS

-629 LIVVDYMRVIG
+629 LIVDYMRVMG
-640 RNLAETILNWK
+640 RNLAETILNWN
-651 DYVNLK
+651 DYVNLN
-657 SIHSTHATMRGK
+657 SIHSTHATMRGL

>member
-54 CPDSKLIKKLETCF
+54 CSDSSFIKNLETCSAF
-68 DNDKDDEKLQS
+68 DDHKDDKKPQL
-79 ARKAVKEYLNDEDI
+79 ARKAVKEYLNDEDV

-103 ALAKNENKENN
+103 ALAKNENNI
-114 DAIQKVF
+114 IQKVF

-169 LERLEFLDDPNL
+169 WERLKFLNR
-181 SEDSELEFLDDPNLS
+181 S
-196 EDLELEFLDDPNL
+196 
-209 SEDSE
+209 
-214 LEFLDDPN
+214 
-222 LSEDLELEFL
+222 
-232 DDPNLSEDLELEFL
+232 
-246 DDPNLSEDSESKKP
+246 NLSEDSESKKP
-260 LPKLSYVAY
+260 LPKWSLVPYE
-269 KRVNSGPNDEVR
+269 RVNSEPNDEVR
-281 EVEERDSLFDGD
+281 EVEVPKVLFQGD
-293 KGGSSIEVNYI
+293 KEGSSIEVNYI
-304 HGSITENGDLRGSL
+304 HGRITENGGLDGSL

-361 LGFKRTIKKGSES
+361 LEFKRTIKERGEGSH
-374 SYAGIYAILKRRTI
+374 AGIYAILRRI
-388 ASEAISDQFQ
+388 AIDSEDISDQFQ
-398 LSRAEALGIK
+398 LSRAEVLGIK

-428 CAQGVDGY
+428 CAQGIDGY

-451 QTAKFSREISEY
+451 QTAKFSRKISEY

-480 GEKEKI
+480 GEEEKI

-491 FVGYAEGSSDKK
+491 FVGYAEGSSNEK

-510 SVGPTFTTGLRREED
+510 SVGPTFTTGLRREEGI
-525 VLRDNE
+525 LRDNE
-531 KKVASVKAYS
+531 KKVASVKAYC

-548 SIDKLNVGFDEKNNK
+548 SIDELNVGIDEKKNR
-563 DASVGRWK
+563 DASAGRWK

-598 TYKISDSNFFDSKSS
+598 TYKMSDSNFYDSKSS

-629 LIVVDYMRVIG
+629 LIVDYMRVMG
-640 RNLAETILNWK
+640 RNLAETILNWN
-651 DYVNLK
+651 DYVNLE
-657 SIHSTHATMRGK
+657 SIRSTHTTIRGARK
-669 RE
+669 

>member
-214 LEFLDDPN
+214 
-222 LSEDLELEFL
+222 
-232 DDPNLSEDLELEFL
+232 
-246 DDPNLSEDSESKKP
+246 SKKP

-398 LSRAEALGIK
+398 LSGAEALGIK

-451 QTAKFSREISEY
+451 QTAKFSRKISEY

-525 VLRDNE
+525 VFRDNE

>member
-181 SEDSELEFLDDPNLS
+181 SEDS
-196 EDLELEFLDDPNL
+196 
-209 SEDSE
+209 
-214 LEFLDDPN
+214 
-222 LSEDLELEFL
+222 
-232 DDPNLSEDLELEFL
+232 ELEFL

>member
-54 CPDSKLIKKLETCF
+54 CPDSRLIKNLETCF
-68 DNDKDDEKLQS
+68 DNDKDDKKLQS
-79 ARKAVKEYLNDEDI
+79 ARNAVKEYLNDEDV

-103 ALAKNENKENN
+103 ALAKNEKNNN

-169 LERLEFLDDPNL
+169 YKRLESLKGLNP
-181 SEDSELEFLDDPNLS
+181 
-196 EDLELEFLDDPNL
+196 
-209 SEDSE
+209 
-214 LEFLDDPN
+214 
-222 LSEDLELEFL
+222 
-232 DDPNLSEDLELEFL
+232 
-246 DDPNLSEDSESKKP
+246 SEDSESKKP
-260 LPKLSYVAY
+260 LPELSWVAY

-281 EVEERDSLFDGD
+281 EVKPPEPLFSGD
-293 KGGSSIEVNYI
+293 EGGSSIEVNYI
-304 HGSITENGDLRGSL
+304 HGRIAENGDLDGSL
-318 VFSERNYADGHDR
+318 VFSEQDYAASHDG
-331 TVKKLIKWFEKG
+331 TVEKLIKWFEKG

-356 LVRSL
+356 LVRGL
-361 LGFKRTIKKGSES
+361 LGFKRTIKEGSES
-374 SYAGIYAILKRRTI
+374 SYAGIYAILRRI
-388 ASEAISDQFQ
+388 AIDSEDISDQFQ
-398 LSRAEALGIK
+398 LSRAEILGIK

-451 QTAKFSREISEY
+451 QTAKFSRKISEY

-548 SIDKLNVGFDEKNNK
+548 SLDKLNVGIDEKNNK

-629 LIVVDYMRVIG
+629 LIVVDYMRVMG

-657 SIHSTHATMRGK
+657 SIHSTHATMRGARK
-669 RE
+669 

>member
-169 LERLEFLDDPNL
+169 LER
-181 SEDSELEFLDDPNLS
+181 
-196 EDLELEFLDDPNL
+196 
-209 SEDSE
+209 
-214 LEFLDDPN
+214 
-222 LSEDLELEFL
+222 LEFL

>member
-54 CPDSKLIKKLETCF
+54 CSDSRLIKNLETCSAS
-68 DNDKDDEKLQS
+68 DDCEDDKKPQS
-79 ARKAVKEYLNDEDI
+79 ARKAVKEYLNDEDV

-103 ALAKNENKENN
+103 ALAKNENNIENN

-169 LERLEFLDDPNL
+169 HERLKFLKDSNL
-181 SEDSELEFLDDPNLS
+181 SEDSELEFLDDS
-196 EDLELEFLDDPNL
+196 
-209 SEDSE
+209 
-214 LEFLDDPN
+214 
-222 LSEDLELEFL
+222 
-232 DDPNLSEDLELEFL
+232 
-246 DDPNLSEDSESKKP
+246 NLSEDSESKKP
-260 LPKLSYVAY
+260 LPKLSWVAY
-269 KRVNSGPNDEVR
+269 KRVNSEPNDEVR
-281 EVEERDSLFDGD
+281 EVEESKVLFEGD
-293 KGGSSIEVNYI
+293 KEGSSIEVNYI

-361 LGFKRTIKKGSES
+361 LEFKRTIKERGEGSH
-374 SYAGIYAILKRRTI
+374 AGIYAILRRI
-388 ASEAISDQFQ
+388 AIDSKDISDQFQ
-398 LSRAEALGIK
+398 LSRAEVLGIK

-428 CAQGVDGY
+428 CAQGIDGY

-451 QTAKFSREISEY
+451 QTAKFSRKISEY

-480 GEKEKI
+480 GEEEKI

-491 FVGYAEGSSDKK
+491 FVGYAEGSSDEK

-510 SVGPTFTTGLRREED
+510 SVGPTFTTGLRREEGI
-525 VLRDNE
+525 LRDNE
-531 KKVASVKAYS
+531 KKVASVKAYC

-548 SIDKLNVGFDEKNNK
+548 SIDELNVGIDEKKNR
-563 DASVGRWK
+563 DASAGRWK

-598 TYKISDSNFFDSKSS
+598 TYKMSDSNFYDSKSS

-629 LIVVDYMRVIG
+629 LIVDYMRVMG
-640 RNLAETILNWK
+640 RNLAETILNWN
-651 DYVNLK
+651 DYVNLE
-657 SIHSTHATMRGK
+657 SIRSTHTTIRGARK
-669 RE
+669 

>member
-44 INRVADKLME
+44 IERVADKLME
-54 CPDSKLIKKLETCF
+54 CSDSRLIKNLETCF
-68 DNDKDDEKLQS
+68 DNDKDDKKFQS
-79 ARKAVKEYLNDEDI
+79 ARKAVKEYLNDEDV
-93 PLEVKATMVE
+93 PLEVKATIVE
-103 ALAKNENKENN
+103 ALAKNEKNNN

-169 LERLEFLDDPNL
+169 CKRLQFLK
-181 SEDSELEFLDDPNLS
+181 DS
-196 EDLELEFLDDPNL
+196 
-209 SEDSE
+209 
-214 LEFLDDPN
+214 
-222 LSEDLELEFL
+222 
-232 DDPNLSEDLELEFL
+232 
-246 DDPNLSEDSESKKP
+246 NLSEDSESKKP

-657 SIHSTHATMRGK
+657 SIHSTYATMRGL

>member
-1 MMSLH
+1 MMLLH

-54 CPDSKLIKKLETCF
+54 CSDSRLIKNLETCSAF
-68 DNDKDDEKLQS
+68 DGRKDDKKPQL
-79 ARKAVKEYLNDEDI
+79 ARKAVKEYLNDEDV

-103 ALAKNENKENN
+103 ALAKNNIENN

-169 LERLEFLDDPNL
+169 WERLEFLNK
-181 SEDSELEFLDDPNLS
+181 
-196 EDLELEFLDDPNL
+196 
-209 SEDSE
+209 
-214 LEFLDDPN
+214 
-222 LSEDLELEFL
+222 
-232 DDPNLSEDLELEFL
+232 
-246 DDPNLSEDSESKKP
+246 PNLSEDSESKKP
-260 LPKLSYVAY
+260 LPKWSQVEY
-269 KRVNSGPNDEVR
+269 KEVPK
-281 EVEERDSLFDGD
+281 VLFQGD
-293 KGGSSIEVNYI
+293 KEGSSIEVNYI
-304 HGSITENGDLRGSL
+304 HGSITENGGLHGSL

-361 LGFKRTIKKGSES
+361 LEFKRTIKERGEGSH
-374 SYAGIYAILKRRTI
+374 AGIYAILRRI
-388 ASEAISDQFQ
+388 AIDSEDISDQFQ
-398 LSRAEALGIK
+398 LSRAEVLGIK

-428 CAQGVDGY
+428 CAQGIDGY

-451 QTAKFSREISEY
+451 QTAKFSRKISEY

-480 GEKEKI
+480 GEEEKI

-491 FVGYAEGSSDKK
+491 FVGYAEGSSNEK

-510 SVGPTFTTGLRREED
+510 SVGPTFTTGLRREEGI
-525 VLRDNE
+525 LRDNE
-531 KKVASVKAYS
+531 KKVASVKAYC

-548 SIDKLNVGFDEKNNK
+548 SIDELNVGIDEKKNR
-563 DASVGRWK
+563 DASAGRWK

-598 TYKISDSNFFDSKSS
+598 TYKMSDSNFYDSKSS

-629 LIVVDYMRVIG
+629 LIVDYMRVMG
-640 RNLAETILNWK
+640 RNLAETILNWN
-651 DYVNLK
+651 DYVNLE
-657 SIHSTHATMRGK
+657 SIRSTHTTIRGARK
-669 RE
+669 

>member
-54 CPDSKLIKKLETCF
+54 CSDSSFIKNLETCSAF
-68 DNDKDDEKLQS
+68 DDHKDDKKPQL
-79 ARKAVKEYLNDEDI
+79 ARKAVKEYLNDEDV

-103 ALAKNENKENN
+103 ALAKNENNI
-114 DAIQKVF
+114 IQKVF

-169 LERLEFLDDPNL
+169 WERLKFLNR
-181 SEDSELEFLDDPNLS
+181 S
-196 EDLELEFLDDPNL
+196 
-209 SEDSE
+209 
-214 LEFLDDPN
+214 
-222 LSEDLELEFL
+222 
-232 DDPNLSEDLELEFL
+232 
-246 DDPNLSEDSESKKP
+246 NLSEDSESKKP
-260 LPKLSYVAY
+260 LPKWSLVLYE
-269 KRVNSGPNDEVR
+269 RVNSEPNDEVR
-281 EVEERDSLFDGD
+281 EVEVPKVLFQGD
-293 KGGSSIEVNYI
+293 KEGSSIEVNYI
-304 HGSITENGDLRGSL
+304 HGRITENGGLDGSL

-361 LGFKRTIKKGSES
+361 LEFKRTIKERGEGSH
-374 SYAGIYAILKRRTI
+374 AGIYAILRRI
-388 ASEAISDQFQ
+388 AIDSEDISDQFQ
-398 LSRAEALGIK
+398 LSRAEVLGIK

-428 CAQGVDGY
+428 CAQGIDGY

-451 QTAKFSREISEY
+451 QTAKFSRKISEY

-480 GEKEKI
+480 GEEEKI

-491 FVGYAEGSSDKK
+491 FVGYAEGSSNEK

-510 SVGPTFTTGLRREED
+510 SVGPTFTTGLRREEGI
-525 VLRDNE
+525 LRDNE
-531 KKVASVKAYS
+531 KKVASVKAYC

-548 SIDKLNVGFDEKNNK
+548 SIDELNVGIDEKKNR
-563 DASVGRWK
+563 DASAGRWK

-598 TYKISDSNFFDSKSS
+598 TYKMSDSNFYDSKSS

-629 LIVVDYMRVIG
+629 LIVDYMRVMG
-640 RNLAETILNWK
+640 RNLAETILNWN
-651 DYVNLK
+651 DYVNLE
-657 SIHSTHATMRGK
+657 SIRSTHTTIRGARK
-669 RE
+669 

>member
-1 MMSLH
+1 MISLH
-6 DEADLRDLWY
+6 NEADLRDLWY
-16 EVNDSKSIVIYCGAG
+16 EINDSKSIVIYCGAG

-44 INRVADKLME
+44 INRAADKLME
-54 CPDSKLIKKLETCF
+54 CSDSRLIKNLETCSAF
-68 DNDKDDEKLQS
+68 DGRKDNEKPQL
-79 ARKAVKEYLNDEDI
+79 ARNAIKEYLNDEDV

-103 ALAKNENKENN
+103 ALAKNGNNIENN

-169 LERLEFLDDPNL
+169 WERLKFLNDPNL
-181 SEDSELEFLDDPNLS
+181 PEDS
-196 EDLELEFLDDPNL
+196 
-209 SEDSE
+209 
-214 LEFLDDPN
+214 
-222 LSEDLELEFL
+222 
-232 DDPNLSEDLELEFL
+232 ELEFL

-260 LPKLSYVAY
+260 LPKLSWVAY
-269 KRVNSGPNDEVR
+269 KRVNSEPNDEVR
-281 EVEERDSLFDGD
+281 EVEESKVLFEGD
-293 KGGSSIEVNYI
+293 KEGSSIEVNYI
-304 HGSITENGDLRGSL
+304 HGSITKNGDLRGSL

-361 LGFKRTIKKGSES
+361 LEFKRTIKERGEGSH
-374 SYAGIYAILKRRTI
+374 AGIYAILRRI
-388 ASEAISDQFQ
+388 AIDSEDISDQFQ
-398 LSRAEALGIK
+398 LSRAEVLGIK

-428 CAQGVDGY
+428 CAQGIDGY

-451 QTAKFSREISEY
+451 QTAKFSRKISEY

-480 GEKEKI
+480 GEEEKI

-491 FVGYAEGSSDKK
+491 FVGYAEGSSDEK

-510 SVGPTFTTGLRREED
+510 SVGPTFTTGLRREEGI
-525 VLRDNE
+525 LRDNE
-531 KKVASVKAYS
+531 KKVASVKAYC

-548 SIDKLNVGFDEKNNK
+548 SLDELNVGIDEKKNR
-563 DASVGRWK
+563 DASAGRWK

-598 TYKISDSNFFDSKSS
+598 TCKMSDSNFYDSKSF
-613 ESAPSSGLD
+613 ESTDSSGLD
-622 SKINNKR
+622 SQIINKR
-629 LIVVDYMRVIG
+629 LIVDYMRVMG
-640 RNLAETILNWK
+640 RNLAETILNWN
-651 DYVNLK
+651 DYVNLE
-657 SIHSTHATMRGK
+657 SIRSTHTTIRGARK
-669 RE
+669 

>member
-169 LERLEFLDDPNL
+169 LER
-181 SEDSELEFLDDPNLS
+181 
-196 EDLELEFLDDPNL
+196 
-209 SEDSE
+209 

>member
-1 MMSLH
+1 MISLH
-6 DEADLRDLWY
+6 NEADLRDLWY
-16 EVNDSKSIVIYCGAG
+16 EINDSKSIVIYCGAG

-54 CPDSKLIKKLETCF
+54 CSDSRLIKNLETCSAF
-68 DNDKDDEKLQS
+68 DNREDDKKPQL
-79 ARKAVKEYLNDEDI
+79 ARNAVKEYLNDEDV

-114 DAIQKVF
+114 DAIQKIF

-169 LERLEFLDDPNL
+169 WERLESLKDSNL
-181 SEDSELEFLDDPNLS
+181 PEDSK
-196 EDLELEFLDDPNL
+196 
-209 SEDSE
+209 
-214 LEFLDDPN
+214 
-222 LSEDLELEFL
+222 
-232 DDPNLSEDLELEFL
+232 
-246 DDPNLSEDSESKKP
+246 SKKS
-260 LPKLSYVAY
+260 LPKWSRDPYE
-269 KRVNSGPNDEVR
+269 RVNSEPNDEVR
-281 EVEERDSLFDGD
+281 EVEVPKVLFQGD
-293 KGGSSIEVNYI
+293 KEGSSIEVNYI
-304 HGSITENGDLRGSL
+304 HGRITENGGLDGSL

-361 LGFKRTIKKGSES
+361 LEFKRTVKGQRES
-374 SYAGIYAILKRRTI
+374 PHAGIYAILRRI
-388 ASEAISDQFQ
+388 AIDSEDISDQFQ
-398 LSRAEALGIK
+398 LSRAEVLGIK

-428 CAQGVDGY
+428 CAQGIDGY

-451 QTAKFSREISEY
+451 QTAKFSRKISEY

-480 GEKEKI
+480 GEEEKI

-491 FVGYAEGSSDKK
+491 FVGYAEGSSDEK

-510 SVGPTFTTGLRREED
+510 SVGPTFTTGLRREEGI
-525 VLRDNE
+525 LRDNE
-531 KKVASVKAYS
+531 KKVASVKAYC

-548 SIDKLNVGFDEKNNK
+548 SLDELNVGIDEKKNR
-563 DASVGRWK
+563 DASAGRWK

-598 TYKISDSNFFDSKSS
+598 TRKMSDSNFYDSKSF
-613 ESAPSSGLD
+613 ESTVSSGLD
-622 SKINNKR
+622 SKIINKR
-629 LIVVDYMRVIG
+629 LIVDYMRVMG
-640 RNLAETILNWK
+640 RNLAETILNWN
-651 DYVNLK
+651 DYVNLE
-657 SIHSTHATMRGK
+657 SIRSTHTTIRGA

>member
-1 MMSLH
+1 MSLH

-54 CPDSKLIKKLETCF
+54 CSDSSFIKNLETCSAF
-68 DNDKDDEKLQS
+68 DDHKDDKKPQL
-79 ARKAVKEYLNDEDI
+79 ARKAVKEYLNDEDV

-103 ALAKNENKENN
+103 ALAKNENNI
-114 DAIQKVF
+114 IQKVF

-169 LERLEFLDDPNL
+169 WERLKFLNR
-181 SEDSELEFLDDPNLS
+181 S
-196 EDLELEFLDDPNL
+196 
-209 SEDSE
+209 
-214 LEFLDDPN
+214 
-222 LSEDLELEFL
+222 
-232 DDPNLSEDLELEFL
+232 
-246 DDPNLSEDSESKKP
+246 NLSEDSESKKP
-260 LPKLSYVAY
+260 LPKWSLVPYE
-269 KRVNSGPNDEVR
+269 RVNSEPNDEVR
-281 EVEERDSLFDGD
+281 EVEVPKVLFQGD
-293 KGGSSIEVNYI
+293 KEGSSIEVNYI
-304 HGSITENGDLRGSL
+304 HGRITENGGLDGSL

-361 LGFKRTIKKGSES
+361 LEFKRTIKERGEGSH
-374 SYAGIYAILKRRTI
+374 AGIYAILRRI
-388 ASEAISDQFQ
+388 AIDSEDISDQFQ
-398 LSRAEALGIK
+398 LSRAEVLGIK

-428 CAQGVDGY
+428 CAQGIDGY

-451 QTAKFSREISEY
+451 QTAKFSRKISEY

-480 GEKEKI
+480 GEEEKI

-491 FVGYAEGSSDKK
+491 FVGYAEGSSNEK

-510 SVGPTFTTGLRREED
+510 SVGPTFTTGLRREEGI
-525 VLRDNE
+525 LRDNE
-531 KKVASVKAYS
+531 KKVASVKAYC

-548 SIDKLNVGFDEKNNK
+548 SIDELNVGIDEKKNR
-563 DASVGRWK
+563 DASAGRWK

-598 TYKISDSNFFDSKSS
+598 TYKMSDSNFYDSKSS

-629 LIVVDYMRVIG
+629 LIVDYMRVMG
-640 RNLAETILNWK
+640 RNLAETILNWN
-651 DYVNLK
+651 DYVNLE
-657 SIHSTHATMRGK
+657 SIRSTHTTIRGARK
-669 RE
+669 

>member
-54 CPDSKLIKKLETCF
+54 CSDSRLIKNLETCSAS
-68 DNDKDDEKLQS
+68 DDCEDDKKPQL
-79 ARKAVKEYLNDEDI
+79 ARKAVKEYLNDEDV

-103 ALAKNENKENN
+103 ALAKNENNENN
-114 DAIQKVF
+114 DAIRKVF

-169 LERLEFLDDPNL
+169 RERLEFLDDPNL

-196 EDLELEFLDDPNL
+196 ED
-209 SEDSE
+209 
-214 LEFLDDPN
+214 
-222 LSEDLELEFL
+222 
-232 DDPNLSEDLELEFL
+232 
-246 DDPNLSEDSESKKP
+246 SESKKP
-260 LPKLSYVAY
+260 LPKLSWVAY
-269 KRVNSGPNDEVR
+269 KRVNSEPNDEVR
-281 EVEERDSLFDGD
+281 EVEESKVLFEDD
-293 KGGSSIEVNYI
+293 KEGSSIEVNYI

-361 LGFKRTIKKGSES
+361 LEFKRTIKERGEGSH
-374 SYAGIYAILKRRTI
+374 AGIYAILRRI
-388 ASEAISDQFQ
+388 AIDSEDISDQFQ
-398 LSRAEALGIK
+398 LSRAEVLGIK

-428 CAQGVDGY
+428 CAQGIDGY

-451 QTAKFSREISEY
+451 QTAKFSRKISEY

-480 GEKEKI
+480 GEEEKI

-491 FVGYAEGSSDKK
+491 FVGYAEGSSNEK

-510 SVGPTFTTGLRREED
+510 SVGPTFTTGLRREEGI
-525 VLRDNE
+525 LRDNE
-531 KKVASVKAYS
+531 KKVASVKAYR

-548 SIDKLNVGFDEKNNK
+548 SIDELNVGIDEKKNR
-563 DASVGRWK
+563 DASAGRWK

-598 TYKISDSNFFDSKSS
+598 TYKMSDSNFYDSKSS

-629 LIVVDYMRVIG
+629 LIVDYMRVMG
-640 RNLAETILNWK
+640 RNLAETILNWN
-651 DYVNLK
+651 DYVNLE
-657 SIHSTHATMRGK
+657 SIRSTHTTIRGARK
-669 RE
+669 

>member
-1 MMSLH
+1 MISLH
-6 DEADLRDLWY
+6 NEADLRDLWY
-16 EVNDSKSIVIYCGAG
+16 EINDSKSIVIYCGAG

-54 CPDSKLIKKLETCF
+54 CSDSRLIENLETCSAF
-68 DNDKDDEKLQS
+68 DDCKDDKKPQS
-79 ARKAVKEYLNDEDI
+79 ARKAVKEYLNDEDV

-103 ALAKNENKENN
+103 ALAKNENNENN
-114 DAIQKVF
+114 DAIRKVF

-169 LERLEFLDDPNL
+169 RERLEFLDDPNL

-196 EDLELEFLDDPNL
+196 ED
-209 SEDSE
+209 
-214 LEFLDDPN
+214 
-222 LSEDLELEFL
+222 
-232 DDPNLSEDLELEFL
+232 
-246 DDPNLSEDSESKKP
+246 SESKKP
-260 LPKLSYVAY
+260 LPKLSWVAY
-269 KRVNSGPNDEVR
+269 KRVNSEPNDEVR
-281 EVEERDSLFDGD
+281 EVEESKVLFEGD
-293 KGGSSIEVNYI
+293 KEGSSIEVNYI

-361 LGFKRTIKKGSES
+361 LEFKRTIKERGEGSH
-374 SYAGIYAILKRRTI
+374 AGIYAILRRI
-388 ASEAISDQFQ
+388 AIDSEDISDQFQ
-398 LSRAEALGIK
+398 LSRAEVLGIK

-428 CAQGVDGY
+428 CAQGIDGY

-451 QTAKFSREISEY
+451 QTAKFSRKISEY

-480 GEKEKI
+480 GEEEKI

-491 FVGYAEGSSDKK
+491 FVGYAEGSSDEK

-510 SVGPTFTTGLRREED
+510 SVGPTFTTGLRREEGI
-525 VLRDNE
+525 LRDNE
-531 KKVASVKAYS
+531 KKVASVKAYC

-548 SIDKLNVGFDEKNNK
+548 SIDELNVGIDEKKNR
-563 DASVGRWK
+563 DASAGRWK

-598 TYKISDSNFFDSKSS
+598 TYKISDSNFFDSNSS

-629 LIVVDYMRVIG
+629 LIVVDYLRVMG

-651 DYVNLK
+651 DYVNLN
-657 SIHSTHATMRGK
+657 SIHSTHATMRGL

>member
-1 MMSLH
+1 MISLH
-6 DEADLRDLWY
+6 NEADLRDLWY
-16 EVNDSKSIVIYCGAG
+16 EINDSKSIVIYCGAG

-54 CPDSKLIKKLETCF
+54 CSDSRLIKNLETCSAF
-68 DNDKDDEKLQS
+68 DDCKDDKKPQS
-79 ARKAVKEYLNDEDI
+79 ARKAVKEYLNDEDV

-103 ALAKNENKENN
+103 ALAKNENNENN
-114 DAIQKVF
+114 DAIRKVF

-169 LERLEFLDDPNL
+169 RER
-181 SEDSELEFLDDPNLS
+181 
-196 EDLELEFLDDPNL
+196 
-209 SEDSE
+209 
-214 LEFLDDPN
+214 
-222 LSEDLELEFL
+222 
-232 DDPNLSEDLELEFL
+232 LEFL

-260 LPKLSYVAY
+260 LPKLSWVAY
-269 KRVNSGPNDEVR
+269 KRVNSEPNDEVR
-281 EVEERDSLFDGD
+281 EVEESKVLFEGD
-293 KGGSSIEVNYI
+293 KEGSSIEVNYI

-361 LGFKRTIKKGSES
+361 LEFKRTIKERGEGSH
-374 SYAGIYAILKRRTI
+374 AGIYAILRRI
-388 ASEAISDQFQ
+388 AIDSEDISDQFQ
-398 LSRAEALGIK
+398 LSRAEVLGIK

-428 CAQGVDGY
+428 CAQGIDGY

-451 QTAKFSREISEY
+451 QTAKFSRKISEY

-480 GEKEKI
+480 GEEEKI

-491 FVGYAEGSSDKK
+491 FVGYAEGSSDEK

-510 SVGPTFTTGLRREED
+510 SVGPTFTTGLRREEGI
-525 VLRDNE
+525 LRDNE
-531 KKVASVKAYS
+531 KKVASVKAYC

-548 SIDKLNVGFDEKNNK
+548 SIDELNVGIDEKKNR
-563 DASVGRWK
+563 DASAGRWK

-598 TYKISDSNFFDSKSS
+598 TYKMSDSNFYDSKSS

-629 LIVVDYMRVIG
+629 LIVDYMRVMG
-640 RNLAETILNWK
+640 RNLAETILNWN
-651 DYVNLK
+651 DYVNLE
-657 SIHSTHATMRGK
+657 SIRSTHTTIRGARK
-669 RE
+669 

>member
-1 MMSLH
+1 MISLH
-6 DEADLRDLWY
+6 NEADLRDLWY
-16 EVNDSKSIVIYCGAG
+16 EINDSKSIVIYCGAG

-54 CPDSKLIKKLETCF
+54 CSDSRLIENLETCSAF
-68 DNDKDDEKLQS
+68 DDCKDDKKPQS
-79 ARKAVKEYLNDEDI
+79 ARKAVKEYLNDEDV

-103 ALAKNENKENN
+103 ALAKNENNENN
-114 DAIQKVF
+114 DAIRKVF

-169 LERLEFLDDPNL
+169 RER
-181 SEDSELEFLDDPNLS
+181 
-196 EDLELEFLDDPNL
+196 
-209 SEDSE
+209 
-214 LEFLDDPN
+214 
-222 LSEDLELEFL
+222 
-232 DDPNLSEDLELEFL
+232 LEFL

-260 LPKLSYVAY
+260 LPKLSWVAY
-269 KRVNSGPNDEVR
+269 KRVNSEPNDEVR
-281 EVEERDSLFDGD
+281 EVEESKVLFEGD
-293 KGGSSIEVNYI
+293 KEGSSIEVNYI

-361 LGFKRTIKKGSES
+361 LEFKRTIKERGEGSH
-374 SYAGIYAILKRRTI
+374 AGIYAILRRI
-388 ASEAISDQFQ
+388 AIDSEDISDQFQ
-398 LSRAEALGIK
+398 LSRAEVLGIK

-428 CAQGVDGY
+428 CAQGIDGY

-451 QTAKFSREISEY
+451 QTAKFSRKISEY

-480 GEKEKI
+480 GEEEKI

-491 FVGYAEGSSDKK
+491 FVGYAEGSSDEK

-510 SVGPTFTTGLRREED
+510 SVGPTFTTGLRREEGI
-525 VLRDNE
+525 LRDNE
-531 KKVASVKAYS
+531 KKVASVKAYC

-548 SIDKLNVGFDEKNNK
+548 SIDELNVGIDEKKNR
-563 DASVGRWK
+563 DASAGRWK

-598 TYKISDSNFFDSKSS
+598 TYKMSDSNFYDSKSS

-629 LIVVDYMRVIG
+629 LIVDYMRVMG
-640 RNLAETILNWK
+640 RNLAETILNWN
-651 DYVNLK
+651 DYVNLE
-657 SIHSTHATMRGK
+657 SIRSTHTTIRGARK
-669 RE
+669 

>member
-1 MMSLH
+1 MISLH
-6 DEADLRDLWY
+6 NEADLRDLWY
-16 EVNDSKSIVIYCGAG
+16 EINDSKSIVIYCGAG

-44 INRVADKLME
+44 INRAADKLME
-54 CPDSKLIKKLETCF
+54 CSDSGLIKSLETCF
-68 DNDKDDEKLQS
+68 TSDDCQDDKKLQS
-79 ARKAVKEYLNDEDI
+79 ARKAVKEYLNDEDV

-103 ALAKNENKENN
+103 ALAKNENNIENN

-142 FIVISACM
+142 FIVISAYM

-158 TNYDTYIERAI
+158 TNYDTYIESAI
-169 LERLEFLDDPNL
+169 YKRLDFLNK
-181 SEDSELEFLDDPNLS
+181 SKQFK
-196 EDLELEFLDDPNL
+196 DLEKER
-209 SEDSE
+209 
-214 LEFLDDPN
+214 
-222 LSEDLELEFL
+222 
-232 DDPNLSEDLELEFL
+232 
-246 DDPNLSEDSESKKP
+246 
-260 LPKLSYVAY
+260 LPKLS
-269 KRVNSGPNDEVR
+269 RVVYNSSDLRR
-281 EVEERDSLFDGD
+281 EDSEPSGEDREPLFSGG
-293 KGGSSIEVNYI
+293 KKGSSIEVNYI
-304 HGSITENGDLRGSL
+304 HGMITENGNLRGSL

-470 VIDEIFKKLI
+470 IIDEIFKKLI
-480 GEKEKI
+480 DKNEKI

-491 FVGYAEGSSDKK
+491 FVGYAKGSPDKK

-525 VLRDNE
+525 IGRDNE

-541 SGIPEII
+541 SGMPEII
-548 SIDKLNVGFDEKNNK
+548 SLNELNVGFDEKKNK

-583 KYNVDIVVGVVTLAS
+583 KYNVDIVVGIVTLAS
-598 TYKISDSNFFDSKSS
+598 TYKMSDSNFYDSKSF
-613 ESAPSSGLD
+613 ESALSSGESVPSSGLD
-622 SKINNKR
+622 SDISNKR
-629 LIVVDYMRVIG
+629 LIVDYLRVMG
-640 RNLAETILNWK
+640 RNLAETILNWNG
-651 DYVNLK
+651 YVNLK

>member
-54 CPDSKLIKKLETCF
+54 CSDSRLIKNLETCSAF
-68 DNDKDDEKLQS
+68 DDCKDDKKPQL
-79 ARKAVKEYLNDEDI
+79 ARKAVKEYLNDEDV

-103 ALAKNENKENN
+103 ALAKNENNENN
-114 DAIQKVF
+114 DAIRKVF

-169 LERLEFLDDPNL
+169 RERLEFLDDPNL

-196 EDLELEFLDDPNL
+196 ED
-209 SEDSE
+209 
-214 LEFLDDPN
+214 
-222 LSEDLELEFL
+222 
-232 DDPNLSEDLELEFL
+232 
-246 DDPNLSEDSESKKP
+246 SESKKP
-260 LPKLSYVAY
+260 LPKLSWVAY
-269 KRVNSGPNDEVR
+269 KRVNSEPNDEVR
-281 EVEERDSLFDGD
+281 EVEESKVLFEDD
-293 KGGSSIEVNYI
+293 KEGSSIEVNYI

-361 LGFKRTIKKGSES
+361 LEFKRTIKERGEGSH
-374 SYAGIYAILKRRTI
+374 AGIYAILRRI
-388 ASEAISDQFQ
+388 AIDSEDISDQFQ
-398 LSRAEALGIK
+398 LSRAEVLGIK

-428 CAQGVDGY
+428 CAQGIDGY

-451 QTAKFSREISEY
+451 QTAKFSRKISEY

-480 GEKEKI
+480 GEEEKI

-491 FVGYAEGSSDKK
+491 FVGYAEGSSNEK

-510 SVGPTFTTGLRREED
+510 SVGPTFTTGLRREEGI
-525 VLRDNE
+525 LRDNE
-531 KKVASVKAYS
+531 KKVASVKAYR

-548 SIDKLNVGFDEKNNK
+548 SIDELNVGIDEKKNR
-563 DASVGRWK
+563 DASAGRWK

-598 TYKISDSNFFDSKSS
+598 TYKMSDSNFYDSKSS

-629 LIVVDYMRVIG
+629 LIVDYMRVMG
-640 RNLAETILNWK
+640 RNLAETILNWN
-651 DYVNLK
+651 DYVNLE
-657 SIHSTHATMRGK
+657 SIRSTHTTIRGARK
-669 RE
+669 